1 MRRIETVVI
10 GLIYGAIPVIACSLA
25 GWWLIIPFVPES
37 LIFVGLLAGLFV
49 GIMVDVVFL
58 KRWIRRAYTSSP
70 IVWSGIYLFYSV
82 GLFGMF
88 MGVPIF
94 NVGLAVPAGCFVGAY
109 LAHREAQPPQVKKAA
124 RRSSLV
130 TTGILALICGASA
143 TVALNDPYTAGNL
156 EGLLGLGFPVTPM
169 MIVGIILIGG
179 SFLLALQWWVT
190 KTSVELTYRYFVR
203 HAG

>member
-1 MRRIETVVI
+1 MRRIETVAI
-10 GLIYGAIPVIACSLA
+10 GLIFGAVPVITCGLA
-25 GWWLIIPFVPES
+25 GWWLIIPYVPER
-37 LIFVGLLAGLFV
+37 LIFVGLLAGFV
-49 GIMVDVVFL
+49 TGIVIDVLFL
-58 KRWIRRAYTSSP
+58 KRWIRRAYSMRP
-70 IVWSGIYLFYSV
+70 IAWSGIYLFYSV

-109 LAHREAQPPQVKKAA
+109 LANREAPPPEVKTAA

-143 TVALNDPYTAGNL
+143 TVALIDPYTAGNL
-156 EGLLGLGFPVTPM
+156 QGLLGLPFHVTPM
-169 MIVGIILIGG
+169 MIIGLILIGG
-179 SFLLALQWWVT
+179 SFLLALQWWIT